1 MTDAVAARA
10 VRTECLIE
18 GRFSFCQLQS
28 FMCGMILLANQSW
41 QDRVQ
46 EKFSILSEIPVFEG
60 LEKWMKRNPTPETK
74 TGMLASGFRHQL
86 LHCPGGRVRNRS
98 RDGSMKTSP
107 AWFRAAHSSIVGAGN
122 C

>member
-28 FMCGMILLANQSW
+28 FMRGMILLANQSW

-46 EKFSILSEIPVFEG
+46 EKFSILSEMPTFRM
-60 LEKWMKRNPTPETK
+60 LEIRMMMNLTDRLPHVATRGQKRRFAIGSRLVTVSGK
-74 TGMLASGFRHQL
+74 TIRH
-86 LHCPGGRVRNRS
+86 
-98 RDGSMKTSP
+98 
-107 AWFRAAHSSIVGAGN
+107 IVIFDN
-122 C
+122 HPD